1 MENKNGITFKMLLND
16 YFETH
21 HLRADTRWSYEK
33 VTRTLI
39 DFLGKD
45 VLPADISKIHV
56 HQWRQKVLYEQKLS
70 TWTWNNKVRHMR
82 AIFNHGIKTGLFSQD
97 GKTFE
102 NPFYK
107 VVVRQEV
114 KRKKILSR
122 KQMTGLYLVM
132 ERHEIMEAQG
142 IWKGGRCALMPARFW
157 LTVLDTL
164 GYTGMRQNQLLNLRM
179 GDILR
184 DEDMIVLQA
193 RSSKN
198 HNENRVPVTPVLR
211 DRLYPLMD
219 ELELR
224 GMKKTDQLF
233 NVSWFLAGR
242 KAAET
247 RMGVYS
253 IRAFFRRLSRECG
266 YAISPHRFRHTIAT
280 ELMKLPGSNLKLV
293 KDLLG
298 HSSIHTTLEYVN
310 GDIEG
315 IKEAL
320 IKYSGKN
327 KK

>member
-1 MENKNGITFKMLLND
+1 MANENGITFKMLLND

-21 HLRADTRWSYEK
+21 HLREDTRWSYEK
-33 VTRTLI
+33 VIRTFI
-39 DFLGKD
+39 SFIGED
-45 VLPADISKIHV
+45 VQPADISKAHV

-82 AIFNHGIKTGLFSQD
+82 AVFNHAIKTGLFIQEN
-97 GKTFE
+97 KAFE

-107 VVVRQEV
+107 VVVRQEM
-114 KRKKILSR
+114 KSKKILSS
-122 KQMTGLYLVM
+122 KQMAGLYLVM
-132 ERHEIMEAQG
+132 ERHEIMEARG

-164 GYTGMRQNQLLNLRM
+164 RYTGMRQNQLLNLRM

-219 ELELR
+219 ELALR
-224 GMKKTDQLF
+224 GMKGTDQLF
-233 NVSWFLAGR
+233 NVSWFFAGR
-242 KAAET
+242 KAAGN

-280 ELMKLPGSNLKLV
+280 ELMKLPGGNLKIV

-298 HSSIHTTLEYVN
+298 HSSIHTTLEYVD

-320 IKYSGKN
+320 KKYSGK
-327 KK
+327 K

>member
-1 MENKNGITFKMLLND
+1 MADNKTITFEMLLSD

-21 HLRADTRWSYEK
+21 HLREDTRWSYEK
-33 VTRTLI
+33 VIRTFI
-39 DFLGKD
+39 KFIGED
-45 VLPADISKIHV
+45 VQPEDITKSHV
-56 HQWRQKVLYEQKLS
+56 LQWRKKVLYEQQLS

-82 AIFNHGIKTGLFSQD
+82 AVFNHAIKTGLFPQEEKVS
-97 GKTFE
+97 E
-102 NPFYK
+102 NPFFK
-107 VVVRQEV
+107 AVVRQEV
-114 KRKKILSR
+114 KSKKILSQ

-132 ERHEIMEAQG
+132 ERHELMETQG
-142 IWKGGRCALMPARFW
+142 IWRGGRCALMPARFW

-164 GYTGMRQNQLLNLRM
+164 RYTGMRQNQLMNLRM
-179 GDILR
+179 GNILR
-184 DEDMIVLQA
+184 DEDMIVLEA

-224 GMKKTDQLF
+224 GMKKSDQLF
-233 NVSWFLAGR
+233 NVSWFFVGR
-242 KAAET
+242 EAATT
-247 RMGVYS
+247 RMGIYS

-266 YAISPHRFRHTIAT
+266 FAVSSHRFRHTIAT
-280 ELMKLPGSNLKLV
+280 ELVKLPGSNLKIV

-298 HSSIHTTLEYVN
+298 HSSIHTTLEYVD

-320 IKYSGKN
+320 KKYSGK
-327 KK
+327 K